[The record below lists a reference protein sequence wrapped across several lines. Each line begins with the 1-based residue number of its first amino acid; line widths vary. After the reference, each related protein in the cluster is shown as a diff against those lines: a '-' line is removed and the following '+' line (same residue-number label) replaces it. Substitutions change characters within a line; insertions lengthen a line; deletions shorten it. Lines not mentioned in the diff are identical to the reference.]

1 LRTEGEDGGGG
12 ERYERYQ
19 HNRNWVP
26 DARESLFA
34 VVVLLI
40 AGGEGE
46 NREFLERKE
55 RRQLLL

>member
-1 LRTEGEDGGGG
+1 MAEEAKGTRGTNTTGTGF
-12 ERYERYQ
+12 Q
-19 HNRNWVP
+19 T
-26 DARESLFA
+26 RESLFA

-55 RRQLLL
+55 RQQLLL